1 MLKFLIRAGLIRVVG
16 RRAIPALMLIDV
28 AMLANRARRIPVVD
42 RNLRRGA
49 AAVADQV
56 ASRLERWPA
65 PSREPGP
72 GPAADRPAEPPTGN
86 RANGR
91 DTRRPEG
98 GA

>member
-16 RRAIPALMLIDV
+16 RRAVPALMLIDV

-65 PSREPGP
+65 PSREP
-72 GPAADRPAEPPTGN
+72 EPPRDASADPRSGN

-91 DTRRPEG
+91 DTQRPGSET
-98 GA
+98 

>member
-56 ASRLERWPA
+56 ASRLERWPPP
-65 PSREPGP
+65 PSREPASAP
-72 GPAADRPAEPPTGN
+72 DGPADPQSGDRPN
-86 RANGR
+86 WR
-91 DTRRPEG
+91 DTRRPDG

>member
-1 MLKFLIRAGLIRVVG
+1 MLRFLIRAGLIRVVG

-28 AMLANRARRIPVVD
+28 ALLANKARRIPVVD

-65 PSREPGP
+65 PSREQEPTEDG
-72 GPAADRPAEPPTGN
+72 PAEPRPDR

-91 DTRRPEG
+91 DSQRPDT

>member
-1 MLKFLIRAGLIRVVG
+1 MLRFLIRAGLIRVVG

-28 AMLANRARRIPVVD
+28 ALLANRARRIPVVD

-65 PSREPGP
+65 PAREP
-72 GPAADRPAEPPTGN
+72 GPAADGPTEPPSGD
-86 RANGR
+86 RENGR
-91 DTRRPEG
+91 DTRRPAS

>member
-1 MLKFLIRAGLIRVVG
+1 MLRFLIRAGVIRVVG

-56 ASRLERWPA
+56 ASRLERWP
-65 PSREPGP
+65 PPRSRERASAPD
-72 GPAADRPAEPPTGN
+72 GPADPQSGERP
-86 RANGR
+86 NGR

>member
-65 PSREPGP
+65 PSREPG
-72 GPAADRPAEPPTGN
+72 GPADPRSGN

-91 DTRRPEG
+91 DTQPPG
-98 GA
+98 SDA

>member
-56 ASRLERWPA
+56 ASRLERWPPP
-65 PSREPGP
+65 PSREPEP
-72 GPAADRPAEPPTGN
+72 AEEGPAGPRTGD

-91 DTRRPEG
+91 DTRGSEDR
-98 GA
+98 A

>member
-56 ASRLERWPA
+56 ASRLERWPPPSSRQPASA
-65 PSREPGP
+65 PDG
-72 GPAADRPAEPPTGN
+72 PAEPRSGN

>member
-16 RRAIPALMLIDV
+16 RRAIPALMLVDV

-56 ASRLERWPA
+56 ASRLERWPPPIA
-65 PSREPGP
+65 RARAGP
-72 GPAADRPAEPPTGN
+72 GRSGRA
-86 RANGR
+86 ANGR
-91 DTRRPEG
+91 PGERARHQRPEG

>member
-16 RRAIPALMLIDV
+16 RRAVPALMLIDV

-65 PSREPGP
+65 PSRQPGAEPD
-72 GPAADRPAEPPTGN
+72 GPADPRSGN

-91 DTRRPEG
+91 DTQRPG
-98 GA
+98 SDA